1 MHLFASV
8 YIFGL
13 DGLYDICRQKKKK
26 KMQRF
31 PFFLKRRRVDTLGK
45 SVVLRSSCSQMG
57 SFEQKNRA
65 RTVTVLC
72 YGYLWLSQ
80 DFSEVYIRSLI
91 LTHLTSGLLVKSTQ
105 IFNMF
110 LHNNAVKGSNSV
122 FYPTSWW
129 FLGKLCFHWF
139 GVNWASTVNNSPLRT
154 FALNSGYF
162 WSATGKRS
170 ESNQNRIWQSVG
182 E

>member
-1 MHLFASV
+1 
-8 YIFGL
+8 
-13 DGLYDICRQKKKK
+13 
-26 KMQRF
+26 MQRF
-31 PFFLKRRRVDTLGK
+31 PFFLKRRRVDTPGK
-45 SVVLRSSCSQMG
+45 SVVLRSSCSQRG

-72 YGYLWLSQ
+72 YGYLWSSQ
-80 DFSEVYIRSLI
+80 DFSEVYIRSFI
-91 LTHLTSGLLVKSTQ
+91 LTHLTSGLLVKFKQ
-105 IFNMF
+105 IFNLF

-122 FYPTSWW
+122 FNPTSWW
-129 FLGKLCFHWF
+129 FLGKLCFPWF
-139 GVNWASTVNNSPLRT
+139 SVNWASTINNSPLRT